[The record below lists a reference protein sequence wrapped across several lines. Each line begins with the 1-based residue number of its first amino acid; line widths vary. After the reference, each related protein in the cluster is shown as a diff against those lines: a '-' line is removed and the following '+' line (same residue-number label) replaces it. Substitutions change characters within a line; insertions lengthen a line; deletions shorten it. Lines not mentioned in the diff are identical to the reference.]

1 MAMLEIIN
9 LTKSFGGLK
18 AVNGVSFNVEKGMIK
33 AVIGPNGA
41 GKTTLFNLISGMLAA
56 DAGDIRFEGTSV
68 SRMPAHLRAGLG
80 IARTFQNIKL
90 FPRMSVLE
98 NVMAGYHSRGRS
110 GFLPGMLALP
120 FARREEKEIR
130 ARALEKLS
138 LFGLA
143 GASDMPAASLPFGSQ
158 RGVEMARALI
168 MEPKLLMLDEPAA
181 GLNIHETRA
190 LAGRIADINASGVT
204 VLIVEHDMS
213 LVMDISHE
221 IAVLNYGGLIAQGP
235 PREIQRNGEVI
246 RIYLGDDHA

>member
-1 MAMLEIIN
+1 
-9 LTKSFGGLK
+9 
-18 AVNGVSFNVEKGMIK
+18 
-33 AVIGPNGA
+33 
-41 GKTTLFNLISGMLAA
+41 MLAS
-56 DAGDIRFEGTSV
+56 DAGDIRFEGTPV
-68 SRMPAHLRAGLG
+68 IRMPAHLRAGLG

-98 NVMAGYHSRGRS
+98 NVMVGYHSRGRS

-168 MEPKLLMLDEPAA
+168 MEPTLLMLDEPAA

-235 PREIQRNGEVI
+235 PREIQRNEEVV
-246 RIYLGDDHA
+246 RIYLGEDHA